1 MEDVY
6 NNNNILDLYFK
17 KPLFKNLYFTM
28 IGVVMFFV
36 YLLTKNRIIGL
47 IALNL
52 NIAILLSAEFVRWG
66 KTDVYQCF
74 RNYLKDSINFDYSAD
89 FVSKVFIL
97 THYIPPFILL
107 LNINKFLKI
116 PLSLQLY
123 YSLLSFLVFVSLTC
137 ITNDCVS
144 MENIY
149 FSYDDSACKYK
160 IKKTLSIKIMLMM
173 FIGNFLIPLITI
185 LKRLKK

>member
-89 FVSKVFIL
+89 FISKVFIL

-123 YSLLSFLVFVSLTC
+123 YSLLSFLVFVSWTC

-149 FSYDDSACKYK
+149 FSDDDSACKYK

-185 LKRLKK
+185 LNHLGK

>member
-6 NNNNILDLYFK
+6 NNSILDLYFK

-47 IALNL
+47 IAFNL
-52 NIAILLSAEFVRWG
+52 NIAILLSAEFVRLE
-66 KTDVYQCF
+66 KTDIYHCF
-74 RNYLKDSINFDYSAD
+74 INYIKNSINLDYSRD
-89 FVSKVFIL
+89 FVSKCFIV

-123 YSLLSFLVFVSLTC
+123 YSLLSFLVFVSWTC

-149 FSYDDSACKYK
+149 FSYDESSCKYK

-173 FIGNFLIPLITI
+173 LIGNFLIPFITI